1 VSPTSRRRRRR
12 ILPILIVVVAALAA
26 AAWFLAPRLTGATAS
41 DGSPTGTGAGNV
53 AAGPTGT
60 TGGADA
66 TASTSAP
73 YTIKPEPTKVATDTP
88 VPSSHGNQ
96 VQVVLTYAGFDA
108 PSGTVQANGL
118 VAGVIE
124 DGGTCTLTLTRGSD
138 VVTAR
143 STAGADATTTTCG
156 LLETGTGLA
165 AGTWQAVLSYT
176 SDSATGTSQTMAVVV
191 R

>member
-1 VSPTSRRRRRR
+1 VSPTRRRRSRR
-12 ILPILIVVVAALAA
+12 IVPILIVVAAAVAA
-26 AAWFLAPRLTGATAS
+26 AAYFVAPRLMGTTAS
-41 DGSPTGTGAGNV
+41 DGSPAGTGSGDVAAGGTGA
-53 AAGPTGT
+53 A
-60 TGGADA
+60 
-66 TASTSAP
+66 ASTSAP
-73 YTIKPEPTKVATDTP
+73 YTIEPEPTKVATDTP
-88 VPSSHGNQ
+88 VPTSAGKD

-108 PSGTVQANGL
+108 TAGTVQANGL

-143 STAGADATTTTCG
+143 STASADATTTTCG

-176 SDSATGTSQTMAVVV
+176 SDDAAGTSQSMAVTV